1 MKIVASRIRGMM
13 DTIMAMIRVV
23 LRTQVMVLEAA
34 TGLLPVIFS
43 GYEQS
48 ACKEVIKCAT
58 NKR

>member
-1 MKIVASRIRGMM
+1 
-13 DTIMAMIRVV
+13 
-23 LRTQVMVLEAA
+23 MVLEAA